1 LNPRI
6 WIVNQFANTPQLPGH
21 IRQYEL
27 GKFLSE
33 RECSV
38 TVFSSDYNLTK
49 REYLK
54 LKSPQL
60 WQQETFDKLCWYW
73 LYVTPYKTNN
83 WRRYLNMLS
92 FCISLFLI
100 GIFQPKPDLIIGSS
114 PQILAALTAWILAK
128 IKGAK
133 FYFEVR
139 DLWPQTLIDVGGQSP
154 DSLLVKL
161 IGKIEKWLYEHSDRV
176 IVLAKGSVDYVSKRG
191 ATEVIWLPNGPDIE
205 DFIIDI
211 SPQKA
216 KYLHN
221 IPEDRFC
228 LMYTGA
234 HGDANALEAVVEAA
248 RKLDTIYPNT
258 FLIILVGDGPEKA
271 NLIKQGSNISSL
283 EFRDPIPKR
292 EIPELLKAADGLI
305 ITLKDVPL
313 FRYGVSPNKLYDY
326 YAAGKPVIVG
336 VGGSINQEVE
346 EHQLG
351 FTAEPEDSDGIAKSI
366 LKLYSTSSTE
376 REAMG
381 QRGQSLVVNTYSRIA
396 VANKLWNLIQQEP

>member
-33 RECSV
+33 QECSV

-54 LKSPQL
+54 LKSTQL
-60 WQQETFDKLCWYW
+60 WKRETFDKLCWYW

-83 WRRYLNMLS
+83 WRRYLNMFS
-92 FCISLFLI
+92 FCVSLFLI
-100 GIFQPKPDLIIGSS
+100 GLFQPKPDLIVGSS
-114 PQILAALTAWILAK
+114 PQILAALTAWILAQ
-128 IKGAK
+128 IKGSK

-191 ATEVIWLPNGPDIE
+191 ATKVSWLPNGPDIE
-205 DFIIDI
+205 DFVIDM

-221 IPEDRFC
+221 VPEDRFC

-248 RKLDTIYPNT
+248 RKLDKVYPNT

-271 NLIKQGSNISSL
+271 NLIKQGSDISSL

-292 EIPELLKAADGLI
+292 EIPQLLKAADGLI

-336 VGGSINQEVE
+336 VGGSINREVE
-346 EHQLG
+346 EHQVG
-351 FTAEPEDSDGIAKSI
+351 FTAEPEDSDGLAKSI
-366 LKLYSTSSTE
+366 IKLYSTSPVE
-376 REAMG
+376 REEMG
-381 QRGQSLVVNTYSRIA
+381 KRGQSLVVNIYSRIA
-396 VANKLWNLIQQEP
+396 VANKLWNLIQQEL